1 MTRIL
6 YVILILAVNTACAQE
21 LRAVRGKL
29 LYVDQT
35 ISVDSAI
42 ALSNEIS
49 TSQASQAFKI
59 CKSIRYFSAVPV
71 AAGAVLF
78 REGVT
83 ELNSIY
89 PPGATLPIVS
99 GAATTLMSPFLFEI
113 VRRRQ
118 IQRAVLLFNE
128 GIEQKN
134 KGDLENRAVRFWM
147 DWFIKQK
154 MARMARDAAKAER
167 RAVQAERKRIG
178 IENDRALREAER
190 AAEKNK
196 LERFYAQLTER
207 LSQPLEVIEG
217 VYKSIDQ
224 GESYEYDLAILKSLK
239 ETDEY
244 IAIVLGSTDPSLN
257 IGMGLFT
264 FKTTA
269 QSNLFFVEYQT
280 KAGKQY
286 TNKTAILD
294 GALLTMGLK
303 SFVKMYP
310 SDGEE
315 RNYTEINPLFD
326 WESSGSGVLIN
337 QDGYIVTNNHVA
349 TGADRIRI
357 AFQND
362 STDYNAIIIS
372 QNEATDVA
380 ILKIEDDRFESN
392 IEPVNWET
400 DFNLGQK
407 VFTLGYP
414 ISNKMSNNVKVVDG
428 IVSGENGVGGSPIYF
443 QTTLP
448 VWYGNSGGPCF
459 NSKGE
464 ILGLA
469 TQILWDQGAKV
480 DNVAYITKTEN
491 ILNLAGDIINHN
503 SKASQD
509 KDLEQLIEEL
519 IPYSVFI
526 KVNY

>member
-1 MTRIL
+1 M
-6 YVILILAVNTACAQE
+6 
-21 LRAVRGKL
+21 
-29 LYVDQT
+29 
-35 ISVDSAI
+35 
-42 ALSNEIS
+42 
-49 TSQASQAFKI
+49 KI
-59 CKSIRYFSAVPV
+59 CKLSQSIIFSF
-71 AAGAVLF
+71 LF
-78 REGVT
+78 SSSLFSQEMKLDDNNNILVEGEIITLAKAT
-83 ELNSIY
+83 ELSYKVSNKAFNQFAIHQLRLFDYLIPTTVGSALIVNGIVKSQSIY
-89 PPGATLPIVS
+89 PPGSYEQIAIGTILTAGGALENMRYRKRQGRIKKAVDIYNTELPSYKERIL
-99 GAATTLMSPFLFEI
+99 AKEKRDLEKELA
-113 VRRRQ
+113 
-118 IQRAVLLFNE
+118 
-128 GIEQKN
+128 EQK
-134 KGDLENRAVRFWM
+134 R
-147 DWFIKQK
+147 IKE
-154 MARMARDAAKAER
+154 RERIEIAKIAE
-167 RAVQAERKRIG
+167 
-178 IENDRALREAER
+178 
-190 AAEKNK
+190 EKNK

-224 GESYEYDLAILKSLK
+224 GESYEYDIAILKSLK

-428 IVSGENGVGGSPIYF
+428 IVSGVNGVGGSPIYF

-503 SKASQD
+503 SKARQD
-509 KDLEQLIEEL
+509 KDLEQLSEEL

-526 KVNY
+526 KVND

>member
-1 MTRIL
+1 MKYLKLAFALVLSITPSFAQSSFDYYYVVSDDTIYINEQFVGYIEKDSNPRVAYVYSRFIVSKIRSYEKAKSPSDRSFDKVEVAKDLLLKFNLDDNSISDYLGNIVGKIEIIKKLGIPLITKLTRSN
-6 YVILILAVNTACAQE
+6 NTYNKYHFIDSWKSASSK
-21 LRAVRGKL
+21 RFSII
-29 LYVDQT
+29 T
-35 ISVDSAI
+35 ISRLDSEEMERI
-42 ALSNEIS
+42 E
-49 TSQASQAFKI
+49 
-59 CKSIRYFSAVPV
+59 
-71 AAGAVLF
+71 
-78 REGVT
+78 REKK
-83 ELNSIY
+83 
-89 PPGATLPIVS
+89 
-99 GAATTLMSPFLFEI
+99 
-113 VRRRQ
+113 R
-118 IQRAVLLFNE
+118 
-128 GIEQKN
+128 IEKN
-134 KGDLENRAVRFWM
+134 RL
-147 DWFIKQK
+147 
-154 MARMARDAAKAER
+154 KAE
-167 RAVQAERKRIG
+167 
-178 IENDRALREAER
+178 IE
-190 AAEKNK
+190 AEKNRI
-196 LERFYAQLTER
+196 ERFYAMLTER
-207 LSQPLEVIEG
+207 LSQELDPIEG

-224 GESYEYDLAILKSLK
+224 GESFEYDIAILKSLSN
-239 ETDEY
+239 EREY
-244 IAIVLGSTDPSLN
+244 ISVVLASSDPSFT
-257 IGMGLFT
+257 IGSGIITFT
-264 FKTTA
+264 KTA
-269 QSNLFFVEYQT
+269 GPDVYFLSYQN
-280 KAGKQY
+280 KAGQQFQ
-286 TNKTAILD
+286 NKTATFD
-294 GALLTMGLK
+294 GVLLSMGIK

-310 SDGEE
+310 SEGELRKYNE
-315 RNYTEINPLFD
+315 VNPLFD

-337 QDGYIVTNNHVA
+337 KDGYIVTNNHVA

-362 STDYNAIIIS
+362 SIDYNAVIIS